1 MVEEARLR
9 MIEVT
14 AVLNAQHRRSLLDA
28 QRRLD
33 QQRAEVVQSRE
44 KVYKD
49 SQRRHQ
55 IIEQRVELDAQRI
68 RDRRNDIEF
77 ETEAQRAFDEQQ
89 RVLDTIDNDTLF
101 ERKQIAIQDEL
112 NSSRDSREF
121 SEVLLLR
128 DLEASRNNNIERE
141 ELTQRT
147 KDQHQAQIER
157 ENRVIER
164 RIAQRDA
171 DIQARIDLRVSLD
184 RISLMGGGPLRAQDA
199 TPGNLL
205 DVQA

>member
-1 MVEEARLR
+1 MT
-9 MIEVT
+9 EVT
-14 AVLNAQHRRSLLDA
+14 AVLTAQHRRLLLDT

-33 QQRAEVVQSRE
+33 QRRADVVQSRE
-44 KVYKD
+44 KVYEEA
-49 SQRRHQ
+49 QRRHQ
-55 IIEQRVELDAQRI
+55 IIAQRVELDAQRI
-68 RDRRNDIEF
+68 RDRRSDVEF
-77 ETEAQRAFDEQQ
+77 EIEVQRAFDEQQ

-101 ERKQIAIQDEL
+101 ERKQIAIQNEL
-112 NSSRDSREF
+112 NSSRDSREATE
-121 SEVLLLR
+121 SRVLR
-128 DLEASRNNNIERE
+128 DLEASRNDTIELG

-147 KDQHQAQIER
+147 KDQRQVQIER
-157 ENRVIER
+157 ENRIIDR

-184 RISLMGGGPLRAQDA
+184 RISLMGGGPLRPQDA

>member
-1 MVEEARLR
+1 MT
-9 MIEVT
+9 EVT
-14 AVLNAQHRRSLLDA
+14 AVLTAQHRRLLLDA

-33 QQRAEVVQSRE
+33 QRRADVVQSRE
-44 KVYKD
+44 KVYEEA
-49 SQRRHQ
+49 QRRHQ
-55 IIEQRVELDAQRI
+55 IIAQRVELDAQRI
-68 RDRRNDIEF
+68 RDRRSDVEF
-77 ETEAQRAFDEQQ
+77 ESEVQRAFDEQQ

-101 ERKQIAIQDEL
+101 ERKQIAIQNEL
-112 NSSRDSREF
+112 NSSRDSREAT
-121 SEVLLLR
+121 EARVLR
-128 DLEASRNNNIERE
+128 DLEASRNDTIELG

-147 KDQHQAQIER
+147 KDQRQVQIER
-157 ENRVIER
+157 ENRIIDR

-184 RISLMGGGPLRAQDA
+184 RISLMGGGPLRPQDA

>member
-1 MVEEARLR
+1 MT
-9 MIEVT
+9 EVT
-14 AVLNAQHRRSLLDA
+14 AVLTAQHRRLLLDA

-33 QQRAEVVQSRE
+33 QQRADVVQGRE
-44 KVYKD
+44 KANKD
-49 SQRRHQ
+49 AQRRQQ
-55 IIEQRVELDAQRI
+55 IIAQRVELDAQRI
-68 RDRRNDIEF
+68 RDHRNDIEF
-77 ETEAQRAFDEQQ
+77 ETEVQRAFDEQQ

-112 NSSRDSREF
+112 NSSRDSREA
-121 SEVLLLR
+121 SELSVLR

>member
-1 MVEEARLR
+1 MT
-9 MIEVT
+9 EVT
-14 AVLNAQHRRSLLDA
+14 AVLTAQHRRLLLDT

-33 QQRAEVVQSRE
+33 QRRADVVQSRE
-44 KVYKD
+44 KVYEEA
-49 SQRRHQ
+49 QRRHQ
-55 IIEQRVELDAQRI
+55 IIAQRVELDAQRI
-68 RDRRNDIEF
+68 RDRRSDVEF
-77 ETEAQRAFDEQQ
+77 EIEVQRAFDEQQ

-101 ERKQIAIQDEL
+101 ERKQIAIQNEL
-112 NSSRDSREF
+112 NSSRDSREAT
-121 SEVLLLR
+121 EARVLR
-128 DLEASRNNNIERE
+128 DLEASRNDTIELG

-147 KDQHQAQIER
+147 KDQRQVQIER
-157 ENRVIER
+157 ENRIIDR

-184 RISLMGGGPLRAQDA
+184 RISLMGGGPLRPQDA

>member
-1 MVEEARLR
+1 MT
-9 MIEVT
+9 EVT
-14 AVLNAQHRRSLLDA
+14 AVLTAQNRRLLLDA

-33 QQRAEVVQSRE
+33 QRRADVVQSRE
-44 KVYKD
+44 KVYEEA
-49 SQRRHQ
+49 QRRHQ
-55 IIEQRVELDAQRI
+55 VIAQRVELVAQRI
-68 RDRRNDIEF
+68 RDRRSDVEF
-77 ETEAQRAFDEQQ
+77 ESEVQRAFDEQQ

-101 ERKQIAIQDEL
+101 ERKQIATQNEL
-112 NSSRDSREF
+112 NSSRDSREAT
-121 SEVLLLR
+121 EARVLR
-128 DLEASRNNNIERE
+128 DLEASRNDTIELG

-147 KDQHQAQIER
+147 KDQRQVQIER
-157 ENRVIER
+157 ENRIIDR

-184 RISLMGGGPLRAQDA
+184 RISLMDGGPLRPQDA

>member
-33 QQRAEVVQSRE
+33 QQRADVVQSRE

-49 SQRRHQ
+49 AQRRHQ

-101 ERKQIAIQDEL
+101 ERKQIAIRDEL

>member
-1 MVEEARLR
+1 MT
-9 MIEVT
+9 EVT
-14 AVLNAQHRRSLLDA
+14 AVLTAQNRRLLLDA

-33 QQRAEVVQSRE
+33 QRRADVVQSRE
-44 KVYKD
+44 KVYEEA
-49 SQRRHQ
+49 QRRHQ
-55 IIEQRVELDAQRI
+55 VIAQRVELVAQRI
-68 RDRRNDIEF
+68 RDRRSDVEF
-77 ETEAQRAFDEQQ
+77 ESEVQRAFDEQQ

-101 ERKQIAIQDEL
+101 ERKQIATQNEL
-112 NSSRDSREF
+112 NSSRDSREAT
-121 SEVLLLR
+121 EARVLR
-128 DLEASRNNNIERE
+128 DLEASRNDTIELG

-147 KDQHQAQIER
+147 KDQRQVQIER
-157 ENRVIER
+157 ENRIIDR

-184 RISLMGGGPLRAQDA
+184 RISLMGVGPLRPQDA

>member
-1 MVEEARLR
+1 MT
-9 MIEVT
+9 EVT
-14 AVLNAQHRRSLLDA
+14 AVLTAQHRRLLLDA

-33 QQRAEVVQSRE
+33 QQRADLVQSRE
-44 KVYKD
+44 KVHKD
-49 SQRRHQ
+49 AQRRQQ
-55 IIEQRVELDAQRI
+55 IIAHRVGLDAQRI

-77 ETEAQRAFDEQQ
+77 ETEVQRAFDEQQ
-89 RVLDTIDNDTLF
+89 RVLDIIDNDTLF

-112 NSSRDSREF
+112 NSSRDSREAA
-121 SEVLLLR
+121 EAWLLR
-128 DLEASRNNNIERE
+128 DLEASRNDTIERE

-147 KDQHQAQIER
+147 TDQRQAQIER
-157 ENRVIER
+157 ENRIIER

-184 RISLMGGGPLRAQDA
+184 RISLMGGGPLRPQDA

>member
-1 MVEEARLR
+1 MT
-9 MIEVT
+9 EVT
-14 AVLNAQHRRSLLDA
+14 AVLTAQHRRLLLDA

-33 QQRAEVVQSRE
+33 QRRADVVQSRE
-44 KVYKD
+44 KVYEEA
-49 SQRRHQ
+49 QRRHQ
-55 IIEQRVELDAQRI
+55 VIAQRVELVAQRI
-68 RDRRNDIEF
+68 RDRRSDVEF
-77 ETEAQRAFDEQQ
+77 ESEVQRAFDEQQ

-101 ERKQIAIQDEL
+101 ERKQIATQNEL
-112 NSSRDSREF
+112 NSSRDSREAT
-121 SEVLLLR
+121 EARVLR
-128 DLEASRNNNIERE
+128 DLEASRNDTIELG

-147 KDQHQAQIER
+147 KDQRQVQIER
-157 ENRVIER
+157 ENRIIDR

-184 RISLMGGGPLRAQDA
+184 RISLMGGGPLRPQDA